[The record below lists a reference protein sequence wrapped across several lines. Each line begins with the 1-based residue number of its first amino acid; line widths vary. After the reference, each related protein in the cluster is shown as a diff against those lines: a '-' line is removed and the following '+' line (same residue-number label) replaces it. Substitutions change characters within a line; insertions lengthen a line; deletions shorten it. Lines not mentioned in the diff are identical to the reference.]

1 VQEVT
6 VYLRYQSEP
15 VKFLAQEFDVKLDLR
30 SRGVQELSYE
40 APGGSTVRV
49 YLDPREI
56 VAMVPRPVA
65 GKQPQPAKAGTELAK
80 ERRQEIER
88 AREEGFERGRREGRL
103 EAFVEE
109 SERREQ
115 RRREKRALQT
125 PELDRQIVKVLLNF
139 REAGMDQ
146 LRGRYPIFRYFEKLD
161 RITPEVVEFFV
172 SETGARVRLDAMVE
186 EGLIHHFD
194 ACATGMKMTKRY
206 AATEKGARFVG
217 AKPPRGPR
225 PYVAQN
231 HDYYSRML
239 GLCQG
244 IMDDLPSE
252 ATWITQRELED
263 DKIRA
268 SLEERLGRRL
278 PSVTPAPKGYLATP
292 EVVVVSKKHDIV
304 AAIGLELTQISDR
317 RLEIYKTMLENF
329 VRDPCLDRVYLF
341 FTDRYSRHQVG
352 ELARGYHKGNFFML
366 RDYREDTTPSLSLT

>member
-1 VQEVT
+1 MQEVT
-6 VYLRYQSEP
+6 VYLRRRREP
-15 VKFLAQEFDVKLDLR
+15 VKFLAQEFDVELDLR

-40 APGGSTVRV
+40 APGGRTVRV
-49 YLDPREI
+49 YLDPQEI

-65 GKQPQPAKAGTELAK
+65 GKQPQPAKAGTGLAE

-115 RRREKRALQT
+115 RRREKRASQT

-146 LRGRYPIFRYFEKLD
+146 LRGRYPIFRHFEKLD

-172 SETGARVRLDAMVE
+172 SEAGASERLSAME
-186 EGLIHHFD
+186 SEGLIRRPDNFT
-194 ACATGMKMTKRY
+194 AWKTKRY
-206 AATEKGARFVG
+206 SATEKGAAFLG
-217 AKPPRGPR
+217 AKLPGGPR

-239 GLCQG
+239 GLYQG

-263 DKIRA
+263 DKIRV
-268 SLEERLGRRL
+268 SLEKRLGRRL
-278 PSVTPAPKGYLATP
+278 PSVAPAPKGYLATP
-292 EVVVVSKKHDIV
+292 EAVLVSNKHDIV
-304 AAIGLELTQISDR
+304 AAIGLELTQISAR

-329 VRDPCLDRVYLF
+329 ARDPCLDRVYLF
-341 FTDRYSRHQVG
+341 FTDRHSRHQVG
-352 ELARGYHKGNFFML
+352 ELARGYHKGDFFML